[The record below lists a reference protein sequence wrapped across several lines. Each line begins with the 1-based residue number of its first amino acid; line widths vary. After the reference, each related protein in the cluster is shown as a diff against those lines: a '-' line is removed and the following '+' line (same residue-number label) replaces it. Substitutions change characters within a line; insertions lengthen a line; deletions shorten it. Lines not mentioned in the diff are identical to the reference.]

1 MIEKRV
7 VVFGHFGSGQ
17 NLSNGQTIKT
27 KIVTEEIE
35 KHVGKDF
42 VERIDTVGGVKAL
55 PKLFF
60 KCASALKKSKNV
72 VIFPAENGL
81 KFFVPVLNFFNKF
94 KKRQLFYV
102 VIGGWL
108 PEYLK
113 NKKGLAKKLKKFTCV
128 FVETQ
133 TMKKA
138 LQEMGFENVEVMPN
152 CKRLKVLNEED
163 LPINYEKPYK
173 LCTFSRVMKEKGIE
187 DAVNAVKAINE
198 EKGET
203 VFSLDI
209 YGQVDANQKEWFE
222 DLQKTFP
229 DYVSYKGVVDFD
241 KSVEVLKEYYALLF
255 PTYYMGEGFA
265 GTVLDSLSAGVP
277 IIASDWRYNSEI
289 VKDNVTGIIYQT
301 KNQEKLKKALIF
313 SIENNEEWMKMKREC
328 LMQAVNYLPQNALK
342 VLFNKIL
349 QGEKV

>member
-133 TMKKA
+133 TMKKT

-163 LPINYEKPYK
+163 LPSNYEKPYK

-209 YGQVDANQKEWFE
+209 YGQVDVNQKEWFE

-229 DYVSYKGVVDFD
+229 VYVSYKGVVDFD

-255 PTYYMGEGFA
+255 PSLFFTEGIP
-265 GTVLDSLSAGVP
+265 GTIIDGYASGVP
-277 IIASDWRYNSEI
+277 VIASRWESFCDVVNDGESGIGYEFGSQEELKNALEYIVTNS
-289 VKDNVTGIIYQT
+289 DTW
-301 KNQEKLKKALIF
+301 KA
-313 SIENNEEWMKMKREC
+313 MKINC
-328 LMQAVNYLPQNALK
+328 LQKAKTYLPNVALK
-342 VLFNKIL
+342 GLIDLLN
-349 QGEKV
+349 